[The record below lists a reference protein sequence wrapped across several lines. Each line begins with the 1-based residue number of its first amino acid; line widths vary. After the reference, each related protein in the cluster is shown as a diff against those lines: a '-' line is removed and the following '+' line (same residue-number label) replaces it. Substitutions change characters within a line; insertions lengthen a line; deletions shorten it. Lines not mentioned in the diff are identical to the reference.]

1 MKSLISTDWLDNEI
15 GANDLVILDA
25 TQHVLEPERDSMEE
39 YQHSHIPT
47 SQFFDLTNLIDE
59 RSNVPKAFPR
69 REQLVAE
76 LARCGAGPSD
86 RIVFYDDSQV
96 KTSAR
101 AWFICFAHGI
111 ENISILDGGKNKW
124 RSEKRPLSNSPEKPE
139 QKALFSLPS
148 AKRLFFKRDVLENI
162 ESKAAQLI
170 DARSHRRFA
179 GLENEIQGRSTGHI
193 PFSSNLPFT
202 MLFNED
208 GTYKSLDKLQAAFN
222 QIGSEKDKPIITTCG
237 SGVTACVLLFALHLI
252 GYENTMLYDGSWL
265 DWSLDEETPKVRFS
279 A

>member
-1 MKSLISTDWLDNEI
+1 MKDPMFQKHFQDVNNLSLSSHDVEQDQVIASFFMMTATLKHQQEHGSFVLHMESKIFPFLTEAKIN
-15 GANDLVILDA
+15 GDLRNAL
-25 TQHVLEPERDSMEE
+25 
-39 YQHSHIPT
+39 
-47 SQFFDLTNLIDE
+47 
-59 RSNVPKAFPR
+59 K
-69 REQLVAE
+69 QLS
-76 LARCGAGPSD
+76 G
-86 RIVFYDDSQV
+86 
-96 KTSAR
+96 KAR
-101 AWFICFAHGI
+101 A
-111 ENISILDGGKNKW
+111 
-124 RSEKRPLSNSPEKPE
+124 
-139 QKALFSLPS
+139 KAMFSLPS

-208 GTYKSLDKLQAAFN
+208 GTYKSLDKLQEAFN

-279 A
+279 V